1 MVCWHATS
9 HERREE
15 AYARLRSILR
25 EATFTP
31 PIALKQFAA
40 ITDLD
45 LFVSTPLDGNLEQ
58 DINEARFGGAP
69 SAEVISYVP
78 NRVADLPTSREQ
90 KSRPAVC
97 NLRGCVSASPTYVI
111 SEEET

>member
-1 MVCWHATS
+1 MVCWHAAS

-15 AYARLRSILR
+15 AYTRLRSILR

-31 PIALKQFAA
+31 PIALKRFAA

-45 LFVSTPLDGNLEQ
+45 FFVSTPLDGNLQQ
-58 DINEARFGGAP
+58 DINEARFDGAP

-78 NRVADLPTSREQ
+78 NRIADLPTSREQ
-90 KSRPAVC
+90 KSHPAVC
-97 NLRGCVSASPTYVI
+97 NLRGGVSASPTYVI
-111 SEEET
+111 SDEET